1 MSTYP
6 TDSQALRDQ
15 IDHPPPFVTI
25 LQHPDDVDV
34 PVDNKDKTKS
44 TVTPSPPPT
53 STVDDGVAAVASVGA
68 AAETVGPPPTSTVD
82 DGVTAAASVST
93 ENPSTVGA
101 AAEAAGSSDVKKSSP
116 DVKKKSSGSFG
127 GPHYYGSQ
135 ETVVRMSSEFYSKI
149 TLWSFSVLRR
159 WCDEFIDHKQT
170 SFPLSG
176 GVFHRRPSRER
187 KWEVL
192 VALSFIS
199 SKNVMFWVNENYSGE
214 ISDHIVKFFA
224 SFGRKNS

>member
-1 MSTYP
+1 MSSSRPRPNSRRATPGRTSNLSILQNMSTYP

-25 LQHPDDVDV
+25 LQPPDDVDV

-101 AAEAAGSSDVKKSSP
+101 AAEAAGCVS
-116 DVKKKSSGSFG
+116 
-127 GPHYYGSQ
+127 H
-135 ETVVRMSSEFYSKI
+135 T
-149 TLWSFSVLRR
+149 
-159 WCDEFIDHKQT
+159 
-170 SFPLSG
+170 
-176 GVFHRRPSRER
+176 
-187 KWEVL
+187 
-192 VALSFIS
+192 
-199 SKNVMFWVNENYSGE
+199 
-214 ISDHIVKFFA
+214 
-224 SFGRKNS
+224 